1 MLVQE
6 LIDALELCNPDA
18 VVVVRGYE
26 FGVDDINSIQKTG
39 VVLDRYRSG
48 DYGGPHELSSSEGV
62 PCVYLSSMTLP
73 EGSF

>member
-26 FGVDDINSIQKTG
+26 FGVDDINSIQKTA
-39 VVLDRYRSG
+39 VRLNVHSEDS
-48 DYGGPHELSSSEGV
+48 YGGPHELSSDEGV
-62 PCVYLSSMTLP
+62 PCVYLSSMVLP